1 MNVVRRAVLL
11 SLGSVLAGSTA
22 GAQVGHEPR
31 QSPYRDLEW
40 RQEFTVF
47 GGQFRAAVDPAKVA
61 PRNGPMLG
69 AHYELRLG
77 GPAYFTARIA
87 GVLSDRNIIDPKLEK
102 VNRLKDPDHTVPLVL
117 ADVGFSL
124 NLTGFKSYR
133 GVVPF
138 LGAGAGLGAGIEKQ
152 DVGGYQF
159 GYPFL
164 FTVRPGLKIATA
176 GQWHVRV
183 EATNY
188 FYRIRYPET
197 YFVKTGADDPVLAPG
212 SSRNYWK
219 RNLGLNLGMTYSYGR

>member
-1 MNVVRRAVLL
+1 MIVVRRPALL
-11 SLGSVLAGSTA
+11 AIGSLLAASSVA
-22 GAQVGHEPR
+22 AQVGHEPR
-31 QSPYRDLEW
+31 RSPYRDLEW
-40 RQEFTVF
+40 RQEITVF
-47 GGQFRAAVDPAKVA
+47 GGQFRAAVDPARVA
-61 PRNGPMLG
+61 PRNGPMIG

-77 GPAYFTARIA
+77 GPAYFTARMA
-87 GVLSDRNIIDPKLEK
+87 GVLSDRTVIDPKLEK
-102 VNRLKDPDHTVPLVL
+102 VNRVQDADHAVPLLL

-133 GVVPF
+133 GIVPF
-138 LGAGAGLGAGIEKQ
+138 FGAGAGLGAGFEKQ

-164 FTVRPGLKIATA
+164 FTVRPGVKIATA
-176 GQWHVRV
+176 GQWHMRL

-197 YFVKTGADDPVLAPG
+197 YFIKTGADDPVLEPG
-212 SSRNYWK
+212 TSRNYWK